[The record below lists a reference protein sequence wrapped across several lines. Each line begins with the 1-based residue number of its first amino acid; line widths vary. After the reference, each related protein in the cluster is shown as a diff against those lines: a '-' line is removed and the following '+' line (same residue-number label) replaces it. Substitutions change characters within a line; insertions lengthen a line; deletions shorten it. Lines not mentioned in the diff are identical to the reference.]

1 MISAINSVQLNSPK
15 IQQAHQP
22 NLTAATQKNELHQ
35 AQNNQNPS
43 FRSRGHIIA
52 AGTFGAGAILDLIGN
67 AVTPHLTGIFNTI
80 GSGTTKVGLAAMG
93 LVGLTG
99 VITTLRKLGG
109 EKTLMASFIPMGAGA
124 AITGLLPAFHDI
136 GITTAAAGG
145 LAFALGFFGTVWD
158 HWKM

>member
-1 MISAINSVQLNSPK
+1 MISAINSLQLNSQK
-15 IQQAHQP
+15 IQSAHSP
-22 NLTAATQKNELHQ
+22 NFKATIQKNELPQ
-35 AQNNQNPS
+35 TQNNQNPS
-43 FRSRGHIIA
+43 FKGKKHLIA

-80 GSGTTKVGLAAMG
+80 ASGTTKVGLAAMG

-136 GITTAAAGG
+136 GIATAAAGG
-145 LAFALGFFGTVWD
+145 LAFVLGFFGTVWD